1 MDMSERK
8 GFQKGIQAMRE
19 LLISEF
25 DKQASGSFEGY
36 EIARLIA
43 QAPGPKIEEE
53 SPKAKSPS

>member
-19 LLISEF
+19 LLVQEF

-43 QAPGPKIEEE
+43 QCQGPKIDDEK
-53 SPKAKSPS
+53 PAKAS